1 MSSARGYAAMRR
13 VGLLL
18 LAAGVAVVG
27 LGAGRAPS
35 PRLPQAPRCP
45 LFPASSPWHTR
56 VDKLPRA
63 KNSATMIQS
72 IGPEATVEPH
82 FGSGVSPRDQAPI
95 GFPYAVVSS
104 KQKKVRVTLQY
115 GPAHALYPIP
125 PTVPIQGGRDSTGD
139 RHAIIVDRD
148 RCILYELW
156 ALYPTQ
162 NGWHAGSG
170 AMWNLRSNRLRPDGL
185 TSADAAGLPILP
197 ALVRYDEVARG
208 AVRHAL
214 RFTAPRTRAAH
225 VYPARHDAS
234 DSTNPSLPA
243 MGLRL
248 RLRGDFDVSAYPRQ
262 AAVIL
267 TALKRYG
274 MLLADNGLPWY
285 LSGVPDKRWN
295 NGDLA
300 TLSRVKGSDFEV
312 VDTSSLPTPGK

>member
-1 MSSARGYAAMRR
+1 MTPAPRHG
-13 VGLLL
+13 VTLLVVVAGIV
-18 LAAGVAVVG
+18 AAGVR
-27 LGAGRAPS
+27 AGPSPS

-56 VDKLPRA
+56 VDKLPKA
-63 KNSATMIQS
+63 PNSATIVES
-72 IGPEATVEPH
+72 IGRDASVEPH
-82 FGSGVSPRDQAPI
+82 FGSGRSPRDHAPI
-95 GFPYAVVSS
+95 GFPYAVVSK
-104 KQKKVRVTLQY
+104 KQRNVRVTFQY
-115 GPAHALYPIP
+115 GRGQAQYPIP
-125 PTVPIQGGRDSTGD
+125 ASVPIQGGRKSTGD

-156 ALYPTQ
+156 ALYPTK
-162 NGWHAGSG
+162 NGWRAGSG
-170 AMWNLRSNRLRPDGL
+170 AKWNLRSNRLRPDGL

-197 ALVRYDEVARG
+197 GLVRYDEVAQG
-208 AVRHAL
+208 AIRHAL

-234 DSTNPSLPA
+234 DSTNPDLPP

-248 RLRGDFDVSAYPRQ
+248 RLRADFDVSGYPRQ
-262 AAVIL
+262 PAVIL

-300 TLSRVKGSDFEV
+300 TLARVKGADFEV